1 MSDNAFQV
9 ITAGTKLG
17 SYEILAPLGAGGMG
31 EVYRA
36 KDTKLNREVAIKV
49 LPESLSKDPDAL
61 ARFEREAHAVAALNH
76 PNILSIHDFGSENGV
91 AFAVTE
97 LLVGET
103 LRARLD
109 EGALA
114 QRRAV
119 EIAIQIAK
127 GLAAAH
133 EKGIVHRDL
142 KPENVFLTSD
152 GRVKIL
158 DFGLAKRIGLESA
171 GTSAPTTAG
180 TEPGTVMGTVGYMS
194 PEQVRGRDVDHRT
207 DIFAFGAILYEM
219 LAGRRAFK
227 GNSAVETMNAIL
239 KEDPPELLESGRNIV
254 PALDRI
260 VRHCLEKSPESRF
273 HSAGDIAFDLEAI
286 TNASS
291 SSARAVTGRAGRA
304 APLALA
310 ARIAGGAVLL
320 VLAYLAGRRLAP
332 SSGAA
337 EGWRFQQLT
346 FGATA
351 TFPSISPD
359 GQQFLFVRREG
370 KELDVFLQRVGGQN
384 AVALTRGSG
393 FDNTEPAFSP
403 DGAHV
408 AFRSERDG
416 GGIYVMGATGESV
429 HRVADGGFAPAW
441 SPDGSSLVYTTV
453 DNEDPYHLG
462 TPGDV
467 LVVDVQSGKKRKL
480 FDGHPTE
487 EKDVFKNAVGPTW
500 SPHGRRIA
508 FFGLMGSGA
517 QRDLFTLDVTGEKQK
532 PVQLTNDKPLD
543 WAPVWAPDGRSI
555 YFGSDRGGTLDL
567 YRIGIDEATGK
578 ATSEPQRV
586 SVPAG
591 TAGPFSLSRDGSRI
605 AFEVDSTNYGIQRFA
620 FDPVRR
626 ELAETPNTIL
636 SGLPVASYV
645 AVSPDGRRLL
655 FQAGVTREVLYTCDT
670 NGGSLTQLTDD
681 EFKNRQPRWT
691 AGGKRI
697 LFYSTRGG
705 PYQLWE
711 IGVDG
716 GQAKVLTS
724 PSIGE
729 VLAVIP
735 NTGGERVATLIEQGM
750 SSRVAVLR
758 RQPDG
763 QYLPETLPGRLPPAG
778 MFDFPL
784 GWSPDGRLL
793 LLNGVKGTAIYSP
806 ETGSLDSITGAGLDG
821 VWLSDDFVIYGETNS
836 AEPSSGS
843 TSTSGSALVLYD
855 RKTKA
860 RKLLRRFPPE
870 ASLGGE
876 IDLSPDARSLYAIT
890 NFSRS
895 EIWMMERK
903 PGK

>member
-1 MSDNAFQV
+1 MTLQ
-9 ITAGTKLG
+9 AGNRLGPYEIVSPLG
-17 SYEILAPLGAGGMG
+17 SGGMG

-36 KDTKLNREVAIKV
+36 KDSKLNREVAIKV
-49 LPESLSKDPDAL
+49 LPEALAKDSDAL
-61 ARFEREAHAVAALNH
+61 ARFEREAKAVAALNH

-103 LRARLD
+103 LRARVD

-119 EIAIQIAK
+119 EIAIQIAR

-171 GTSAPTTAG
+171 GTNAPTTAG

-219 LAGRRAFK
+219 LAGKRAFK
-227 GNSAVETMNAIL
+227 GTSAVETMNAIL
-239 KEDPPELLESGRNIV
+239 KEDPPELLESGRNIA

-273 HSAGDIAFDLEAI
+273 HSAGDIAFDLDAI
-286 TNASS
+286 SHAST
-291 SSARAVTGRAGRA
+291 SSARAISGRPGQGSKV
-304 APLALA
+304 ALA
-310 ARIAGGAVLL
+310 AAVAGAAALL
-320 VLAYLAGRRLAP
+320 LLAYFAGRRLAP

-346 FGATA
+346 FGVTA
-351 TFPSISPD
+351 TLPSISPD
-359 GQQFLFVRREG
+359 GQQFLFDRREG
-370 KELDVFLQRVGGQN
+370 KEIDIFLQRVGGQN
-384 AVALTRGSG
+384 AVNLTRGSG

-408 AFRSERDG
+408 AFHSERDG

-429 HRVADGGFAPAW
+429 HRVADGGFAPSW
-441 SPDGSSLVYTTV
+441 SPDGSSLVYTTI
-453 DNEDPYHLG
+453 DQPDPYHLG
-462 TPGDV
+462 APGDV
-467 LVVDVQSGKKRKL
+467 LTVEVQTGKKRKI
-480 FDGHPTE
+480 FDGSAIE
-487 EKDVFKNAVGPTW
+487 EKDVFKNAIAPTW

-508 FFGLMGSGA
+508 FFGLMGTGS
-517 QRDLFTLDVTGEKQK
+517 QRDLFTLDVTRDRQA
-532 PVQLTNDKPLD
+532 PVRLTNDKPLD

-567 YRIGIDEATGK
+567 YRIGVDEATGK
-578 ATSEPQRV
+578 ATSAPQRV
-586 SVPAG
+586 SIPAG
-591 TAGPFSLSRDGSRI
+591 SAGPFSLSRDGSRI
-605 AFEVDSTNYGIQRFA
+605 AFQVDSTNYGIQRFA

-626 ELAETPNTIL
+626 EVSEPPSSIL
-636 SGLPVASYV
+636 SGLPFTAYL

-655 FQAGVTREVLYTCDT
+655 FQAGLTREVLYICDT

-691 AGGKRI
+691 AAGKRI

-711 IGVDG
+711 IGADG
-716 GQAKVLTS
+716 GQAKALTH

-729 VLAVIP
+729 VVADIP
-735 NTGGERVATLIEQGM
+735 TPDGERVATFIEKGL
-750 SSRVAVLR
+750 SNRVAVLR
-758 RQPDG
+758 RQSDG
-763 QYLPETLPGRLPPAG
+763 QYLPETLPGAPPPQG
-778 MFDFPL
+778 SFDFPL
-784 GWSPDGRLL
+784 AWSPDGRFL

-806 ETGSLDSITGAGLDG
+806 ETGSLETIGGSTASGGTWI
-821 VWLSDDFVIYGETNS
+821 SDDLLIQGDTN
-836 AEPSSGS
+836 ATKGSGS
-843 TSTSGSALVLYD
+843 SAQTSGSALLLYD
-855 RKTKA
+855 RKTKS
-860 RKLLRRFPPE
+860 RTVLHRFPPE
-870 ASLGGE
+870 VSLGGE
-876 IDLSPDARSLYAIT
+876 IGLSSDGRSLYVIT